1 MTATKIETLYTLNDA
16 IKELDSR
23 LTRKIRR
30 TKKKIQRKVKNF
42 LGWCLVGFVVGGFIL
57 GMFYIWL
64 EFGYIL

>member
-1 MTATKIETLYTLNDA
+1 MTTARIETVYTLDGA

-30 TKKKIQRKVKNF
+30 IKKRIKRKVKEF
-42 LGWCLVGFVVGGFIL
+42 LSWCFVGFVVVGFFF

>member
-1 MTATKIETLYTLNDA
+1 MTATKIETVYTLEDA
-16 IKELDSR
+16 IKELDRR
-23 LTRKIRR
+23 LNRKIIR

-42 LGWCLVGFVVGGFIL
+42 LGWCFVGFVVAGFIL